1 MLSGVSPSSGGSG
14 APGEVKRNSHV
25 SLVSGGKEDSAM
37 QSSERYSLG
46 PGLNIMMIMVVPG
59 LIVWKLKGGNI
70 FCSDEE
76 TSKAGMGVCGGI
88 LLGVSWSLFLV
99 TLPFSLLVCFKV

>member
-1 MLSGVSPSSGGSG
+1 MSGVSPSSGGSG

-37 QSSERYSLG
+37 QSSERYTLG
-46 PGLNIMMIMVVPG
+46 TGVNINTTMVVPG
-59 LIVWKLKGGNI
+59 LIVWKLKGGDI